1 LTHYYVLEDQPPQ
14 QQRLQQIIGTCQL
27 FDQPAPLLAALQADR
42 QPKVILIDLALH
54 HVVHAGLN
62 VAQAIRSFDSLS
74 PIIIV
79 STHTEL
85 LAMSYQY
92 QIGALDFVDK
102 SLCEAKSKQRIRSAI
117 RVANHH
123 LALQTQQTP
132 EIVTLPSSHQ
142 REIVDVNDMIY
153 IASNVMASHRATIYC
168 EQRQIDL
175 RATMK
180 TLADLSDKLIQIH
193 AAYVINRDKI
203 CYLDRHNHTVIL
215 DTCVALPY
223 SKRHFKQLQ
232 TLLKS
237 SIDKM

>member
-1 LTHYYVLEDQPPQ
+1 
-14 QQRLQQIIGTCQL
+14 
-27 FDQPAPLLAALQADR
+27 
-42 QPKVILIDLALH
+42 
-54 HVVHAGLN
+54 
-62 VAQAIRSFDSLS
+62 
-74 PIIIV
+74 
-79 STHTEL
+79 
-85 LAMSYQY
+85 M
-92 QIGALDFVDK
+92 
-102 SLCEAKSKQRIRSAI
+102 CETKFKQRIRSAI
-117 RVANHH
+117 RVANRH
-123 LALQTQQTP
+123 LALQMQQTP

-203 CYLDRHNHTVIL
+203 CHLDRRNHTVIL

-232 TLLKS
+232 ALLKS